1 MRPLLLAAATLCLV
15 GAPLTATTA
24 RAQTPDSAA
33 AATPRGPVLTLDQAI
48 ALAIKNNPAHLQ
60 VVEARKSASA
70 AVRSAYG
77 AFLPD
82 VSASLSGAYRKS
94 GESPFQG
101 INIGATADRVSSSY
115 DISLRYNLS
124 ADMFMRPG
132 LASANSRAAQA
143 DIVGDAANVRMQ
155 VTQQYLTALAS
166 QANASLQD
174 TIVVQLQRQ
183 VELARAKLAVGS
195 GTQIEL
201 GSAEVKLG
209 QAQVTALQAHNQV
222 EIDKLTL
229 FQEMGVPQPADVQLV
244 STFAVE
250 PPPITLD
257 SALALA
263 RSRNP
268 ALNALR
274 ARKHAA
280 DLNVRVAQSSY
291 LPSLSFGTGWGGF
304 TNAYADGD
312 FAVEAARQGVMS
324 ARRSCFG
331 EDSLRTGAGLPSI
344 GTQCAGI
351 DFGPADAAAA
361 RKQND
366 VFPFGF
372 TKSPFSF
379 SVGISLPIFNGFQRE
394 QTIEQAEVQRNTQR
408 YQIKGQELLLTQSVT
423 SAYLQLE
430 TAQKTIAMQERNATN
445 ARQALL
451 LAQEQYRVGAASYID
466 LDTALVAYVT
476 AESARIT
483 AIYDY
488 HKAFA
493 ALEGAVGRQLR

>member
-15 GAPLTATTA
+15 GAPLTATAA
-24 RAQTPDSAA
+24 RAQTPDSTTAA
-33 AATPRGPVLTLDQAI
+33 APGGPVLTLDQAI

-60 VVEARKSASA
+60 VVEARKNASA

-77 AFLPD
+77 AFLPE
-82 VSASLSGAYRKS
+82 VNASLGGGYRKA
-94 GESPFQG
+94 GGQLFQG
-101 INIGATADRVSSSY
+101 VSLGASSDVVSSSY
-115 DISLRYNLS
+115 GISLNYGLS
-124 ADMFMRPG
+124 LGMFLQPS

-166 QANASLQD
+166 QANAALED
-174 TIVVQLQRQ
+174 TIVVQLQGQ
-183 VELARAKLAVGS
+183 VALAQAKLAVGS
-195 GTQIEL
+195 GTQIDV
-201 GSAEVKLG
+201 GAAEVKLG
-209 QAQVTALQAHNQV
+209 QAQVAALQAHNKV

-229 FQEMGVPQPADVQLV
+229 FQQMGVPQPADVQLV
-244 STFAVE
+244 STFTVE

-274 ARKHAA
+274 AREKAA
-280 DLNVRVAQSSY
+280 AVGVKVQKSQYLPRLNFSTGWNGYAQSYTNSDY
-291 LPSLSFGTGWGGF
+291 LVNVG
-304 TNAYADGD
+304 
-312 FAVEAARQGVMS
+312 RQS
-324 ARRSCFG
+324 AMQSRASCFSQ
-331 EDSLRTGAGLPSI
+331 DSLRTGAGLPSI
-344 GTQCAGI
+344 AGRCAGI
-351 DFGPADAAAA
+351 DFTAADAAAA
-361 RKQND
+361 RNSND
-366 VFPFGF
+366 AFPFGF

-379 SVGISLPIFNGFQRE
+379 NVSISLPIFNGFQRE
-394 QTIEQAEVQRNTQR
+394 QSIEQAEVSRNTQR
-408 YQIKGQELLLTQSVT
+408 YQIKAEALQLTQAVT

-430 TAQKTIAMQERNATN
+430 TAQKTIVMQERNATN
-445 ARQALL
+445 ARQSLQ
-451 LAQEQYRVGAASYID
+451 LAQEQYRVGAATYLNLND
-466 LDTALVAYVT
+466 ALVTYVT
-476 AESARIT
+476 AESARIN